1 MDETTASKY
10 ALQVALQT
18 MKERCQQL
26 QNRLTSVEEEN
37 LRLKLENQRFTS
49 SNEETQTRSSLEEQ
63 VTQLNKQKAS
73 LTHHIFMVA
82 NENKQLW
89 TRLSQLTEVNETLG
103 DHLNKI
109 SDALNKHT
117 SSAPKPN
124 NSLNLVNKLDKKVTG
139 ARDESLEEISLKIL
153 NSFKQEKSDLEQQYK
168 EMVELQKIQAEL
180 SSCGD
185 FESPVSDVS
194 SDAILAEMKNCKNQL
209 NIMEKTVVNQQRLLL
224 SVLEK
229 IKKKGAQSKGSCPAC
244 KERKSQDVSAAVE
257 IPLQHMT
264 DKDFID
270 ESGMVQ
276 DTENSG
282 ARVCP
287 ICARI
292 FKCVDDDG
300 KDFTIFQ
307 DHVNEHF
314 IEDDESEVTSILDQ
328 FEVLGPH

>member
-139 ARDESLEEISLKIL
+139 
-153 NSFKQEKSDLEQQYK
+153 
-168 EMVELQKIQAEL
+168 
-180 SSCGD
+180 
-185 FESPVSDVS
+185 
-194 SDAILAEMKNCKNQL
+194 
-209 NIMEKTVVNQQRLLL
+209 T
-224 SVLEK
+224 
-229 IKKKGAQSKGSCPAC
+229 
-244 KERKSQDVSAAVE
+244 
-257 IPLQHMT
+257 
-264 DKDFID
+264 
-270 ESGMVQ
+270 
-276 DTENSG
+276 
-282 ARVCP
+282 
-287 ICARI
+287 
-292 FKCVDDDG
+292 
-300 KDFTIFQ
+300 
-307 DHVNEHF
+307 
-314 IEDDESEVTSILDQ
+314 
-328 FEVLGPH
+328 